1 MATLAELNSVY
12 GLEDAQDM
20 LEVLSVDRI
29 NEHRDAVLAS
39 AMRKAERDAAKG
51 R

>member
-1 MATLAELNSVY
+1 MATVVELNTIY

-29 NEHRDAVLAS
+29 NEHNDVVLLNAI
-39 AMRKAERDAAKG
+39 RKAERDAAKV